1 METPFYKLGLA
12 MATAVFMPA
21 LTYALGVA
29 WLRVVGARE
38 LERTWRMIC
47 VLLPIVALGTMV
59 AIRSDIIRGAYEES
73 PILAGVIYSF
83 IGIVVPFGLIAAAI
97 RLWRTPDR

>member
-12 MATAVFMPA
+12 IATAVIMPA
-21 LTYALGVA
+21 LTYVLGVV
-29 WLRVVGARE
+29 WFTVVGARE

-47 VLLPIVALGTMV
+47 VLLPIVALGMMV

-73 PILAGVIYSF
+73 PMLAGMIYSF
-83 IGIVVPFGLIAAAI
+83 IGIVVPCGLIAAAL